1 MRKLVLAL
9 GATAL
14 LAVAC
19 SNSESSTRTS
29 GGGEAEQVAVD
40 APGVTDSEIRVGGV
54 ASVTNPLGG
63 EYGGFFEGAKAYL
76 ELVNEEGGVHGREI
90 VMAAER
96 DDKVA
101 SNDVEVG
108 ALLTQDEVFAVLPI
122 GSLLFTGADRLV
134 EEGVPTFGW
143 QINEEWAGTEEEPRE
158 NLFGHSGSYLGIPT
172 GNPTLPYIAQEEE
185 RTTAGLLAYSV
196 PQSADCLTGA
206 KASIDLWGDEVG
218 LELGYE
224 DAALAF
230 GVTDLSVQVSNM
242 KQAGVDIIYPCMDL
256 QGVVTL
262 AKELKKQGSDAI
274 MTLPNAYDRTI
285 IEDFGDLFQGAYI
298 GTAFAPFETDPAP
311 EGLEK
316 YLAAMEEAGLEPTE
330 PTTVGWLNAALFVEG
345 LREAGPDFDRQKV
358 IDAINEMTDWTAE
371 GMLSGVDWT
380 TAHFEVDRPCTAFT
394 RVEGE
399 EFVPALTQG
408 DSPFVCL
415 DRTSDTMPEAEA
427 P

>member
-185 RTTAGLLAYSV
+185 RTTAGLLAYSC
-196 PQSADCLTGA
+196 PSR
-206 KASIDLWGDEVG
+206 
-218 LELGYE
+218 
-224 DAALAF
+224 
-230 GVTDLSVQVSNM
+230 
-242 KQAGVDIIYPCMDL
+242 P
-256 QGVVTL
+256 
-262 AKELKKQGSDAI
+262 
-274 MTLPNAYDRTI
+274 
-285 IEDFGDLFQGAYI
+285 
-298 GTAFAPFETDPAP
+298 TA
-311 EGLEK
+311 
-316 YLAAMEEAGLEPTE
+316 
-330 PTTVGWLNAALFVEG
+330 
-345 LREAGPDFDRQKV
+345 
-358 IDAINEMTDWTAE
+358 
-371 GMLSGVDWT
+371 
-380 TAHFEVDRPCTAFT
+380 
-394 RVEGE
+394 
-399 EFVPALTQG
+399 
-408 DSPFVCL
+408 
-415 DRTSDTMPEAEA
+415 
-427 P
+427 